1 MIMLILYNFWN
12 QLLFFSNQVNKN
24 EVITKTKIEMIK
36 QYLEEQ
42 VINLVWYNNAKET
55 HLIIFL
61 SYVCNST
68 IIVSRFF
75 HLLASSLALTR

>member
-1 MIMLILYNFWN
+1 MK
-12 QLLFFSNQVNKN
+12 LLL
-24 EVITKTKIEMIK
+24 KTKIEMIK

-75 HLLASSLALTR
+75 HLLASSLALIR